1 MAMQHQPIKVLI
13 QVDDKLSLK
22 DPVSSDV
29 GRQILEHS
37 ILLLDKIGFEAFT
50 FKKLATRIGITEPTV
65 YRYFENKHKLL
76 LYLISWY
83 WNWLEYKIILATGN
97 IASPEER
104 LRLALV
110 QLSQPLEQD
119 ENYPYMD
126 EAALYHIVVAES
138 SKVYLTKE
146 VDKDNREGFF
156 LSYKRLCS
164 RIADIIREVNPTYRF
179 PAALVSTVIESAHNQ
194 LFFAEHLP
202 SLTEVGKKN
211 EDNTTVFITE
221 LVFRILKG

>member
-1 MAMQHQPIKVLI
+1 MHHKPMKVLI
-13 QVDDKLSLK
+13 QVDDRLPLK
-22 DPVSSDV
+22 DPVASEV

-37 ILLLDKIGFEAFT
+37 ILLLDEIGFEGFT

-119 ENYPYMD
+119 DNYPYIH
-126 EAALYHIVVAES
+126 EAALYHIVIAES

-164 RIADIIREVNPTYRF
+164 RIADIIREINPAYRF
-179 PAALVSTVIESAHNQ
+179 PTALVSTVIESAHNQ
-194 LFFAEHLP
+194 MYFAEHLP

-211 EDNTTVFITE
+211 GDNTTEYLTE
-221 LVFRILKG
+221 LVFKVVEG

>member
-1 MAMQHQPIKVLI
+1 MQHQPIRLLI
-13 QVDDKLSLK
+13 QVDNKLSLK
-22 DPVSSDV
+22 DPVSSEV
-29 GRQILEHS
+29 GQQILQHS
-37 ILLLDKIGFEAFT
+37 ILLMDEIGFEAFT
-50 FKKLATRIGITEPTV
+50 FKKLATRIGTTEPTV

-83 WNWLEYKIILATGN
+83 WNWLEYKIIMATGN

-104 LRLALV
+104 LRLALL

-119 ENYPYMD
+119 DNYPYID
-126 EAALYHIVVAES
+126 EEALYHIVIAES

-146 VDKDNREGFF
+146 VDNDNREGFF

-164 RIADIIREVNPTYRF
+164 RIADIIREINPAYRF

-194 LFFAEHLP
+194 VYFAEHLP
-202 SLTEVGKKN
+202 SLTEVGKN
-211 EDNTTVFITE
+211 NTGETTVFITE
-221 LVFRILKG
+221 LVFRILKE